1 MPIGMI
7 VKDGDDKEEQL
18 IAAMKNHNCKGN
30 PFKVW
35 NDHLHEEKTYKTLQ
49 VEHQMMI
56 SEIEHLD

>member
-1 MPIGMI
+1 MPIGLI

-18 IAAMKNHNCKGN
+18 ITAMKKHSCKRN

-35 NDHLHEEKTYKTLQ
+35 NDPHHEEKAYKTLH

-56 SEIEHLD
+56 SEIEHLK